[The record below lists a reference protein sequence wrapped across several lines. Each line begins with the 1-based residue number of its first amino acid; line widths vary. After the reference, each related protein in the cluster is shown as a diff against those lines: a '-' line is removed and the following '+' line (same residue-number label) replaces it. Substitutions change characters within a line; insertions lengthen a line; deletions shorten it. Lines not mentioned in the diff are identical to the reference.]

1 MSAGMAQVLKYLSRW
16 ASTSQGMSKES
27 SVDSTVSRLQCVQV
41 VCILHCIN
49 SDGELRSVLKL
60 ADHTIWP
67 KAFQDTVNFIEI
79 CYTVSM
85 AADSIITCQIFLY
98 WNPFRQE
105 NRISWGKHLSSLP
118 PDLSKLQIILLY
130 YGEQPALPK
139 GQGLCVSQIQSLK
152 SLLHL
157 KFLLCS
163 SPLARPIFLNQG

>member
-1 MSAGMAQVLKYLSRW
+1 MSAGMAQVLKYLSW
-16 ASTSQGMSKES
+16 WESTSQGMSKES

-49 SDGELRSVLKL
+49 SDGELSSFLKL

-67 KAFQDTVNFIEI
+67 KAFQDTVNIEI

-85 AADSIITCQIFLY
+85 AVDSLITYQIFLY

-105 NRISWGKHLSSLP
+105 NRISWGKHLSSLHP
-118 PDLSKLQIILLY
+118 VLSKLQIILLY

-139 GQGLCVSQIQSLK
+139 RQGLFVSQIQSLK